1 MSSFAEATHVK
12 AIGSHKYSGFFPED
26 WCIGSVPHGG
36 YVTSCIQA
44 AASLHFNTT
53 LKAQQQPH
61 TMTIY
66 LTFLRRTSTGP
77 ATFAVKDVKLG
88 RQTSTIHVSLTQ
100 GSGREEVV
108 GYITHTNIATEAGIS
123 LPTNWSLLPA
133 PYPAKVPLL
142 NANHEELWRNY
153 SEMPFLSFRK
163 ASAKIDIFIPR
174 KGQLDHS
181 IADEWIR
188 FRNGEQFTMNSLGYV
203 ADAFPQIVESFREHA
218 QDSIPWQHRKGKMWY
233 PTVLL
238 NLEIKKILP
247 PEGVEWLFVRV
258 RAKQIRNGRMDLEV
272 VIVDDGGELV
282 ALSQHVCLIVGAD
295 RNLAERRDVNRDNGT
310 KL

>member
-1 MSSFAEATHVK
+1 VK
-12 AIGSHKYSGFFPED
+12 AIGSHSYSGFLPEE

-36 YVTSCIQA
+36 YVTSCMQA
-44 AASLHFNTT
+44 VASLHFNTT

-61 TMTIY
+61 VMTVY
-66 LTFLRRTSTGP
+66 LTFLRRTSAGS
-77 ATFAVKDVKLG
+77 ATFTVKDVKLG

-108 GYITHTNIATEAGIS
+108 GYLTHTNMTTETGIS

-133 PYPAKVPLL
+133 PHPANVFLL
-142 NANHEELWRNY
+142 RANHDEHGRSY

-174 KGQLDHS
+174 TGQLDFS
-181 IADEWIR
+181 MVDEWIR
-188 FRNGEQFTMNSLGYV
+188 FKNGERFTQDSLGYV
-203 ADAFPQIVESFREHA
+203 ADAFPQIVESFREHG
-218 QDSIPWQHRKGKMWY
+218 QDSIPWQHRKGHLWY

-238 NLEIKKILP
+238 NLEIKKVLP
-247 PEGVEWLFVRV
+247 PAGVEWLFVRV
-258 RAKQIRNGRMDLEV
+258 RAKQIKNGRMDLEV
-272 VIVDDGGELV
+272 VIMDDVGGLV

-295 RNLAERRDVNRDNGT
+295 RNLAKRRKVAGDGET

>member
-1 MSSFAEATHVK
+1 MSSFIEATHVK
-12 AIGSHKYSGFFPED
+12 AVGSHSYSGFFPEE

-44 AASLHFNTT
+44 IASVHFNTT

-61 TMTIY
+61 AMTVY

-77 ATFAVKDVKLG
+77 ATFTVTDVKLG
-88 RQTSTIHVSLTQ
+88 RQISTIHVSLTQ

-108 GYITHTNIATEAGIS
+108 GYITHTNMATETGIS
-123 LPTNWSLLPA
+123 LPTNWSLHPA
-133 PYPAKVPLL
+133 PYPAEVPLL
-142 NANHEELWRNY
+142 RANHDEHWRNY

-163 ASAKIDIFIPR
+163 ASAKIEIFIPR
-174 KGQLDHS
+174 TGQLDCS
-181 IADEWIR
+181 MVDEWIR
-188 FRNGEQFTMNSLGYV
+188 FKNGEKFTMDSLGYV

-218 QDSIPWQHRKGKMWY
+218 QGSIPWQHRKGNLWY

-238 NLEIKKILP
+238 NLEIKKVLP
-247 PEGVEWLFVRV
+247 PAGVEWLFVRV
-258 RAKQIRNGRMDLEV
+258 RAKQIKNGRMDLEV
-272 VIVDDGGELV
+272 VIMDDVGGLV

-295 RNLAERRDVNRDNGT
+295 RNLAKRREVAGNGES

>member
-1 MSSFAEATHVK
+1 
-12 AIGSHKYSGFFPED
+12 
-26 WCIGSVPHGG
+26 
-36 YVTSCIQA
+36 VTSCIQA
-44 AASLHFNTT
+44 VALLHFNTT
-53 LKAQQQPH
+53 LKAQRQPH
-61 TMTIY
+61 TMTVY

-77 ATFAVKDVKLG
+77 VTFAVKDVKLG

-108 GYITHTNIATEAGIS
+108 GYITHTNIATEVGIS
-123 LPTNWSLLPA
+123 LPTNWSLCPP
-133 PYPAKVPLL
+133 PYPAKVLL
-142 NANHEELWRNY
+142 LDANHDEHWRNY
-153 SEMPFLSFRK
+153 SDMQFLSFRK
-163 ASAKIDIFIPR
+163 ASSKIDIFIPR

-181 IADEWIR
+181 IIDEWMR
-188 FRNGEQFTMNSLGYV
+188 FKNGEKFTVKSLGYV

-218 QDSIPWQHRKGKMWY
+218 QDSIPWQHKNAKMWY

-258 RAKQIRNGRMDLEV
+258 RAKEIKNGRMDLEV
-272 VIVDDGGELV
+272 VIMDDAGELV

-295 RNLAERRDVNRDNGT
+295 RNLAERRGTNRDSGT